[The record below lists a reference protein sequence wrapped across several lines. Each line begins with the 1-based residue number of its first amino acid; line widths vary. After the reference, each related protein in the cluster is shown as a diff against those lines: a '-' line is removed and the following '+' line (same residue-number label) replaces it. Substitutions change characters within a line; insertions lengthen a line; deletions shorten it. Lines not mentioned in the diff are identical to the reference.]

1 VTRSGRTVP
10 PPPPPPA
17 RALYPALPNPRA
29 PLRGGLP
36 RQGGSARGIS
46 TQGGRFR
53 IALNELKRG
62 LPFTTPTRLE
72 LINTRSRFKIPIPI
86 GTQRPPA
93 FLFHPCRS
101 ISSLV
106 VMNPSMAHDL
116 NTMVRSTDGSTTP
129 WLWDWSGDEVRSPDG
144 ATVLPITD
152 AQFGAGEAIGRPS
165 SLVSPLTRVTGGV
178 LTMRITCGPGTT
190 GYLAFSCPALS
201 ELTASTSSLSS
212 LYTAHATN
220 PRIRRF
226 ELIQGTQTHHF
237 IAPITNAPALEHFSY
252 ANDRFTWGTEDP
264 YGATLFTFHDIHYN
278 TNLGVAPV
286 IELYVTVGLQ
296 CRLEVDDR
304 HLATNHATSSKDNKV
319 RQGNG
324 DGTAH
329 IGTSKNGHDE
339 HVQSTLKADSKS
351 FPGYY

>member
-1 VTRSGRTVP
+1 MVVVSPSTTFDFS
-10 PPPPPPA
+10 
-17 RALYPALPNPRA
+17 AL
-29 PLRGGLP
+29 
-36 RQGGSARGIS
+36 
-46 TQGGRFR
+46 
-53 IALNELKRG
+53 
-62 LPFTTPTRLE
+62 
-72 LINTRSRFKIPIPI
+72 
-86 GTQRPPA
+86 
-93 FLFHPCRS
+93 
-101 ISSLV
+101 
-106 VMNPSMAHDL
+106 
-116 NTMVRSTDGSTTP
+116 VRSTDQNTASS
-129 WLWDWSGDEVRSPDG
+129 LWDWTGDECRSPDG
-144 ATVLPITD
+144 ASSLAITD
-152 AQFGAGEAIGRPS
+152 ATFVAAEAIGRPS

-201 ELTASTSSLSS
+201 ELTASTGSLSS

-226 ELIQGTQTHHF
+226 ELVQGTQTHHF
-237 IAPITNAPALEHFSY
+237 IAPITNAPALEHFAD
-252 ANDRFTWGTEDP
+252 ANDRFIWGTEDP

-286 IELYVTVGLQ
+286 IELYATVGLQ

-304 HLATNHATSSKDNKV
+304 HLATNHATSSKDSKV
-319 RQGNG
+319 KQGNG

-351 FPGYY
+351 FPGTY